1 MADPVVL
8 PSRSNGFRLSEL
20 VLLIVVLLALG
31 LVLMPRFYDDRRA
44 DNERQAQDVLRM
56 IASSQE
62 VHRALDRRGEYVELY
77 RLQVA
82 PGEGANDLEPLMPFL
97 GVSADFA
104 HYTGYRFQ
112 ELTDGL
118 ARPVG
123 CRAEP
128 RTPPFS
134 GKGVWEIR
142 YGETEPQLV
151 GYLDVNK
158 ELALP

>member
-1 MADPVVL
+1 MRNPALDGLRGVAVL
-8 PSRSNGFRLSEL
+8 L
-20 VLLIVVLLALG
+20 VLLAHSSNVGLRLHPALDLSGCGRMGVFLFFVLSAYLLTGQLLA
-31 LVLMPRFYDDRRA
+31 
-44 DNERQAQDVLRM
+44 
-56 IASSQE
+56 
-62 VHRALDRRGEYVELY
+62 
-77 RLQVA
+77 
-82 PGEGANDLEPLMPFL
+82 
-97 GVSADFA
+97 
-104 HYTGYRFQ
+104 
-112 ELTDGL
+112 TDGL